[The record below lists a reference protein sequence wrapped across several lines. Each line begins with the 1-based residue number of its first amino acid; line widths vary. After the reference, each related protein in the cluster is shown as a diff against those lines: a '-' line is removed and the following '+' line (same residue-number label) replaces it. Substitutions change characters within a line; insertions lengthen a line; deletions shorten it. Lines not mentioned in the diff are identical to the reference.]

1 MLHSSDQSK
10 VIHPDWRKSS
20 GVALPTVADLHYG
33 HYFKIRANATMQVPV
48 VPLHTTPVTRIVLLG
63 ELSIAA

>member
-10 VIHPDWRKSS
+10 AIHPDWRKSS

-33 HYFKIRANATMQVPV
+33 HYFKIRANATMQVPI
-48 VPLHTTPVTRIVLLG
+48 VPLHATPIPRIVVYS
-63 ELSIAA
+63 EQSIAA